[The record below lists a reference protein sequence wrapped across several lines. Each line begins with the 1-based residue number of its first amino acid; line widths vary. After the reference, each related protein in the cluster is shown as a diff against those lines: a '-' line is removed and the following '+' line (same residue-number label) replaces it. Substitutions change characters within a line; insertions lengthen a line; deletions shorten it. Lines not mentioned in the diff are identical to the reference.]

1 MVFKLGKMTNNI
13 LHLLLIKELQIMF
26 LTKLQQEEKE
36 AFLELAY
43 LMATID
49 GKFSVFENP
58 VIMKYQ
64 KEMDLEDYKIKGLAI
79 DDILKVFKQERSK
92 HIVLIEILRIVY
104 SDGIVHENEQDS
116 IRLIKE
122 HFGFDPNKYA
132 SFKDWIVGIKE
143 LANYPE
149 HD

>member
-1 MVFKLGKMTNNI
+1 MTNNI
-13 LHLLLIKELQIMF
+13 ITFIIDKGAQIMF

-58 VIMKYQ
+58 VIVKYQ
-64 KEMDLEDYKIKGLAI
+64 KEMELEDYKIKGLAI
-79 DDILKVFKQERSK
+79 DDILKVFKEERSK

-104 SDGIVHENEQDS
+104 SDGIVHENEQNS

-143 LANYPE
+143 LANYPKHE
-149 HD
+149 

>member
-1 MVFKLGKMTNNI
+1 
-13 LHLLLIKELQIMF
+13 MF

-49 GKFSVFENP
+49 GKFSIFENP
-58 VIMKYQ
+58 VITKYQ
-64 KEMDLEDYKIKGLAI
+64 KEMELEDYKIKGLAI
-79 DDILKVFKQERSK
+79 EDILKVFTEERSK
-92 HIVLIEILRIVY
+92 HIVLTEILRLVY
-104 SDGIVHENEQDS
+104 SDGIVHENEHESVQ
-116 IRLIKE
+116 LIKE

-132 SFKDWIVGIKE
+132 TFKDWIEGIKE

-149 HD
+149 HE